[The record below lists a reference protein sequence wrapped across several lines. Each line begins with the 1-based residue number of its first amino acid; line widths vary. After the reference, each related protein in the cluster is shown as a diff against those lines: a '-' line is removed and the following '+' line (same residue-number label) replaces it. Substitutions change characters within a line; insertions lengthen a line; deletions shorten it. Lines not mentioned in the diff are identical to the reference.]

1 MVKKLRINGLTCPNC
16 AKKLENEI
24 NKLASIKSAK
34 LDFLKSSLEL
44 EFDNEEKAISDV
56 LNLAKRIEPDAVIVV
71 NHKKTKSYRSLFDI
85 GLLLMGLVCGCLIFV
100 VEVPVLWYW
109 SLFVISALLM
119 GYKTYLKAL
128 YLLCKGTVN
137 ENFLVTVSVVGA
149 TLVGEHFDALMVIAL
164 YSIGKILEG
173 IALNRSKKS
182 IEALTNIKPEFAVI
196 LDEQKQEKQITP
208 SEIKV
213 GDILVVK
220 AGEKVAVDGVVIEG
234 SVSLNT
240 QSLTGES
247 LPQLVQKDDE
257 VLSGAIVL
265 DGVLFVKATKVYEES
280 TVNRIIDLIENG
292 SNKKAKTETVISKI
306 AKWYSL
312 GVIVLSVLVW
322 GMVWLISH
330 DFSVAVYRGLIF
342 LVVSCPCAFAIS
354 VPLAYFS
361 GLGNASRNGVLI
373 KGSNY
378 LDILA
383 NINLVAFDKTGTLTT
398 GEFEITQICVKDKAY
413 SEQEILHLASLGEQY
428 SNHPLA
434 KAVVQACECKLEQL
448 QNVKEIAGQGVV
460 YVYQGIE
467 YFVGRKNLLQKNTVV
482 ELYQQD
488 NLIGDI
494 YCQDAPKPT
503 AIRTVE
509 QLKALKIKTV
519 MLSGD
524 NEAVVQRVAEQLQID
539 EAYGKLLPEAKFKWL
554 EDNQA
559 PKKTIAYVGDGIND
573 APSLTLADVGISMGL
588 NGSAVSLEA
597 ADIILANDNP
607 EKIVTG
613 IKISKY
619 TRKIVWQNIMLAA
632 LIKIVFLTLGVFGI
646 TGMLSAVIADV
657 GVTLLA
663 IINSLRALKYKVKSG
678 KAACASQLS
687 SNNVQ

>member
-34 LDFLKSSLEL
+34 LDFLKSNLEL
-44 EFDNEEKAISDV
+44 EFDNEEKAISEV
-56 LNLAKRIEPDAVIVV
+56 LNLAKKIEPDAVIVV

-173 IALNRSKKS
+173 IALNCSKKS

-383 NINLVAFDKTGTLTT
+383 NISLVAFDKTGTLTT

-460 YVYQGIE
+460 YVYKGIE
-467 YFVGRKNLLQKNTVV
+467 YFVGRKNLSQKNTVV

-488 NLIGDI
+488 NLIGEI
-494 YCQDAPKPT
+494 YFQDASKTT

-554 EDNQA
+554 EDNQV

-613 IKISKY
+613 IKISKH

-678 KAACASQLS
+678 KATCASQLS

>member
-56 LNLAKRIEPDAVIVV
+56 LNLAKKIEPDAVIVV
-71 NHKKTKSYRSLFDI
+71 NHKKTKSYRNLFDI

-109 SLFVISALLM
+109 SLFVVSALLM

-128 YLLCKGTVN
+128 HLLCKGTVN

-330 DFSVAVYRGLIF
+330 DLSVAVYRGLIF

-383 NINLVAFDKTGTLTT
+383 NISLVAFDKTGTLTT

-488 NLIGDI
+488 NLIGEI
-494 YCQDAPKPT
+494 YFQDAPKPT

-678 KAACASQLS
+678 KATCASQLS

>member
-56 LNLAKRIEPDAVIVV
+56 LNLAKKIEPDAVIVV
-71 NHKKTKSYRSLFDI
+71 NHKKTKSYRNLFDI

-100 VEVPVLWYW
+100 VEVPVLCYW
-109 SLFVISALLM
+109 SLFVVSALLM

-128 YLLCKGTVN
+128 HLLCKGTVN

-220 AGEKVAVDGVVIEG
+220 AGEKVAVDGVVTEG

-247 LPQLVQKDDE
+247 LPLLVQKDDE

-460 YVYQGIE
+460 YVYQGVE

-488 NLIGDI
+488 DLIGEI
-494 YCQDAPKPT
+494 YFQDAPKTT
-503 AIRTVE
+503 AIKTVE

-678 KAACASQLS
+678 KATCASQLS
-687 SNNVQ
+687 LNNVQ

>member
-1 MVKKLRINGLTCPNC
+1 MIKKLRVNGITCPNC
-16 AKKLENEI
+16 AKKLECEI

-34 LDFLKSSLEL
+34 LDFLKSTLEL
-44 EFDNEEKAISDV
+44 KYDNDEVALREV
-56 LNLAKRIEPDAVIVV
+56 LNLAKKIEPDAVIVV
-71 NHKKTKSYRSLFDI
+71 NQKKTKSYR
-85 GLLLMGLVCGCLIFV
+85 GLIDVALLIAGLILGSLIFIVKMPDV
-100 VEVPVLWYW
+100 VYW
-109 SLFVISALLM
+109 VLFVSSALLL
-119 GYKTYLKAL
+119 GYKTYFKAL
-128 YLLCKGTVN
+128 NLLLKGTVN
-137 ENFLVTVSVVGA
+137 ENFLVTVSVIGA

-182 IEALTNIKPEFAVI
+182 IEALTNIKPEYAVI
-196 LDEQKQEKQITP
+196 LDEQKQEHQVAP

-213 GDILVVK
+213 GDILVVR
-220 AGEKVAVDGVVIEG
+220 AGEKIAVDGVVIEG
-234 SVSLNT
+234 SVGLNT

-247 LPQLVQKDDE
+247 LPQSVKQGDE
-257 VLSGAIVL
+257 VLSGSIVL
-265 DGVLFVKATKVYEES
+265 DGVLYVRASKIYQES

-292 SNKKAKTETVISKI
+292 SNKKAKTETGIAKI

-322 GMVWLISH
+322 GVVW
-330 DFSVAVYRGLIF
+330 AVTKNFNMAIYRGLIF

-361 GLGNASRNGVLI
+361 GLGNASRHGILV

-383 NINLVAFDKTGTLTT
+383 NLDLIAFDKTGTLTT
-398 GEFEITQICVKDKAY
+398 GEFEITNVVVKDTAFT
-413 SEQEILHLASLGEQY
+413 QEEIIYLASLGEQY

-434 KAVVQACECKLEQL
+434 KAIVAGCEKELVSL
-448 QNVKEIAGQGVV
+448 TKVKEKAGEGVF
-460 YVYQGIE
+460 YQYDGCA
-467 YFVGRKNLLQKNTVV
+467 YFVGRKNQQQKSTVV
-482 ELYQQD
+482 ELYREEK
-488 NLIGDI
+488 LIGEI
-494 YCQDAPKPT
+494 YLQDAVKVT
-503 AIRTVE
+503 AIATVKGLK
-509 QLKALKIKTV
+509 QLGIKTA

-524 NEAVVQRVAEQLQID
+524 NEEVVQNVANAIGIEN
-539 EAYGKLLPEAKFKWL
+539 AYARLLPEDKFNWIDANK
-554 EDNQA
+554 NKQVRM
-559 PKKTIAYVGDGIND
+559 AYVGDGIND

-607 EKIVTG
+607 QKIITG

-619 TRKIVWQNIMLAA
+619 TKKIVWQNIILAA
-632 LIKIVFLTLGVFGI
+632 LIKIIFLTLGVFGV

-663 IINSLRALKYKVKSG
+663 ILNSLRALKYKVKTEQL
-678 KAACASQLS
+678 KAKKTM
-687 SNNVQ
+687 N